1 MRVFGNL
8 SNRIQESPSSI
19 TPEVGMGCTIL
30 MYSDRHAAT
39 IVEVKSPRLIVIQRD
54 TATRKDKNGMSESQ
68 EWEFTPNPSA
78 EREEV
83 SLRKNGR
90 WMLANGR
97 MSNGTV
103 VRIGERDE
111 YYDFGF

>member
-1 MRVFGNL
+1 
-8 SNRIQESPSSI
+8 
-19 TPEVGMGCTIL
+19 

-39 IVEVKSPRLIVIQRD
+39 VVEVKSPKLIVIQQD
-54 TATRKDKNGMSESQ
+54 TSTRKDNNGQSESQ
-68 EWEFTPNPSA
+68 DWEFSPNPNA
-78 EREEV
+78 KRQEV

-90 WMLANGR
+90 WMLAKGR